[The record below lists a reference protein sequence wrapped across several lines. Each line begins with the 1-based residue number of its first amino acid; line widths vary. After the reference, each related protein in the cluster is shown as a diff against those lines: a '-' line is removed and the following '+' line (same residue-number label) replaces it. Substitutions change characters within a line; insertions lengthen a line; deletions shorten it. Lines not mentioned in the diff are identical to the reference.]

1 MIENCLFSVIVPA
14 HNEEQYIG
22 KCLRAIRTA
31 EEQTESGSVQIIVV
45 ANRCTDKTAEIAA
58 QYGAEVIENQD
69 KCIASIRNAGAKAAA
84 GEILVTV
91 DADTYIAPETFTEIR
106 TLLESGR
113 YIGGGAVPTFDR
125 ASLGIAVSTFYVL
138 LQMLPEIIRCR
149 GMLSGA
155 VFWCRKSDFDAV
167 GGFDPSLISLE
178 DLDFAKRL
186 KQYGKERGK
195 KYGTLKSKIYTS
207 ARKFDQF
214 GDWYLI
220 KNRKLTKRIF
230 TGKDREAADQY
241 YYDVR

>member
-1 MIENCLFSVIVPA
+1 MKENCLFSVIVPA

-31 EEQTESGSVQIIVV
+31 EEQTKSGSVQIIVV

-167 GGFDPSLISLE
+167 GGFDPSLVSLE